1 MVLMKSLTKAGK
13 RFSTMLA
20 RTALISRSCRVGARR
35 EAGQPAASSEQ
46 ARPPP
51 PWPCSS
57 QLQAHLIGDVV
68 NGEVVQGRGVVTME
82 QGVQEGPAVPGDRRW
97 GGRAAGE
104 ARSYTAPPCPQAP
117 SPPTSGR
124 WDSHILGLWGGS
136 PSHTASSSVA
146 GSPWALEQSRSAG
159 GGGGSERGRGHQSG
173 FPLPSLPSTSAPPPN
188 PSPVPPLPQLTA
200 VRVGKTQSNISHPR
214 ATQTTR
220 SVA

>member
-1 MVLMKSLTKAGK
+1 MGSPYMVLMKSLTKAGK

-46 ARPPP
+46 AMPPP

-97 GGRAAGE
+97 GGRGAGE

-159 GGGGSERGRGHQSG
+159 GGGGAREEGGINQV
-173 FPLPSLPSTSAPPPN
+173 FPCLAS
-188 PSPVPPLPQLTA
+188 PLPQ
-200 VRVGKTQSNISHPR
+200 PR
-214 ATQTTR
+214 PRIPPQVLLCPSSPL
-220 SVA
+220 SV

>member
-1 MVLMKSLTKAGK
+1 VIPTEARASVAQVGQRVGSPYMVLMKSLTKAGK

-46 ARPPP
+46 AMPPP

-97 GGRAAGE
+97 GAG
-104 ARSYTAPPCPQAP
+104 ALVRPGPTQPRPAPRLHP
-117 SPPTSGR
+117 
-124 WDSHILGLWGGS
+124 LL
-136 PSHTASSSVA
+136 
-146 GSPWALEQSRSAG
+146 LLAG
-159 GGGGSERGRGHQSG
+159 GTVT
-173 FPLPSLPSTSAPPPN
+173 FW
-188 PSPVPPLPQLTA
+188 V
-200 VRVGKTQSNISHPR
+200 
-214 ATQTTR
+214 
-220 SVA
+220 